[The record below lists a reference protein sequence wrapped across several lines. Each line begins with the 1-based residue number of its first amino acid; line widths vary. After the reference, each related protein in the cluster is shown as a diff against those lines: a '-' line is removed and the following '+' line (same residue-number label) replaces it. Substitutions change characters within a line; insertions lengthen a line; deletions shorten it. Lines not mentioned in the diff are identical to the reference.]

1 MLGTAGRSTVRNVVG
16 GSSKPVKAD
25 PGDEG
30 FCPQRTGK
38 ITSAPVHSSHV
49 I

>member
-1 MLGTAGRSTVRNVVG
+1 MPGTAGRSTVRNVVG

-25 PGDEG
+25 LDEG
-30 FCPQRTGK
+30 FGPQRTGK
-38 ITSAPVHSSHV
+38 ITSATVHSSRV

>member
-25 PGDEG
+25 PGDEAFYPRRAG
-30 FCPQRTGK
+30 KRTSV
-38 ITSAPVHSSHV
+38 TVHSSRV
-49 I
+49 T